1 MLGEL
6 NRNRYRALELLA
18 EHVRSPS
25 RELSLDAIISD
36 ISDEDLRWVTEKI
49 HYYLLKLL
57 EEADCDFIE
66 EEFTSLVDQTY
77 DKFMHFKVF
86 SRLQNS

>member
-6 NRNRYRALELLA
+6 NRDRYRALELLA
-18 EHVRSPS
+18 DHVRMPS

-49 HYYLLKLL
+49 HYYLLRLL

-66 EEFTSLVDQTY
+66 EEFTSLVDQT
-77 DKFMHFKVF
+77 
-86 SRLQNS
+86 

>member
-6 NRNRYRALELLA
+6 NRNRYKALELLA

-36 ISDEDLRWVTEKI
+36 INDEDLRWVTEKI

-57 EEADCDFIE
+57 EEADYDPTEDEVI
-66 EEFTSLVDQTY
+66 SLVE
-77 DKFMHFKVF
+77 
-86 SRLQNS
+86 

>member
-18 EHVRSPS
+18 EHVRAPS

-57 EEADCDFIE
+57 EEADYEPVE
-66 EEFTSLVDQTY
+66 EEIISLVE
-77 DKFMHFKVF
+77 
-86 SRLQNS
+86 

>member
-18 EHVRSPS
+18 EHVRAPS

-57 EEADCDFIE
+57 EEADYDPAEDEVI
-66 EEFTSLVDQTY
+66 SLVE
-77 DKFMHFKVF
+77 
-86 SRLQNS
+86 

>member
-36 ISDEDLRWVTEKI
+36 ISDEDLRWVTDKI

-57 EEADCDFIE
+57 EEADYDTAE
-66 EEFTSLVDQTY
+66 EEIISLVE
-77 DKFMHFKVF
+77 
-86 SRLQNS
+86 

>member
-6 NRNRYRALELLA
+6 NRNRYKALALLA

-36 ISDEDLRWVTEKI
+36 ISDEDLKWVTEKI

-57 EEADCDFIE
+57 EEAEYDPAEDEVI
-66 EEFTSLVDQTY
+66 SLVE
-77 DKFMHFKVF
+77 
-86 SRLQNS
+86 

>member
-6 NRNRYRALELLA
+6 NRNRYKALALLA
-18 EHVRSPS
+18 EHVRAPS

-36 ISDEDLRWVTEKI
+36 ISEEDLRWVTEKI

-57 EEADCDFIE
+57 EEADYDPAE
-66 EEFTSLVDQTY
+66 EEIISLVE
-77 DKFMHFKVF
+77 
-86 SRLQNS
+86 

>member
-18 EHVRSPS
+18 EHVRAPS

-36 ISDEDLRWVTEKI
+36 ISDEDLRWVTDKI

-57 EEADCDFIE
+57 EEADYDPTAE
-66 EEFTSLVDQTY
+66 ESLCLVDQI
-77 DKFMHFKVF
+77 
-86 SRLQNS
+86 

>member
-6 NRNRYRALELLA
+6 NRNRYKALELLA
-18 EHVRSPS
+18 EPVRSPS

-57 EEADCDFIE
+57 EDSDFDSSEELDIAGDYNLIE
-66 EEFTSLVDQTY
+66 
-77 DKFMHFKVF
+77 K
-86 SRLQNS
+86 

>member
-6 NRNRYRALELLA
+6 NRNRYKALALLA
-18 EHVRSPS
+18 EHVRAPS

-49 HYYLLKLL
+49 HYYLLRLL

-66 EEFTSLVDQTY
+66 DESTSLVDQI
-77 DKFMHFKVF
+77 
-86 SRLQNS
+86 

>member
-6 NRNRYRALELLA
+6 NRNRYKALELLA

-36 ISDEDLRWVTEKI
+36 ISDVDLRWVTEKF

-66 EEFTSLVDQTY
+66 EEFTSLVDQI
-77 DKFMHFKVF
+77 
-86 SRLQNS
+86 

>member
-6 NRNRYRALELLA
+6 NRNRYKALALLA

-36 ISDEDLRWVTEKI
+36 ISDEDLRWVTEKV

-57 EEADCDFIE
+57 EEAEYDPAEDEVI
-66 EEFTSLVDQTY
+66 SLVE
-77 DKFMHFKVF
+77 
-86 SRLQNS
+86 

>member
-36 ISDEDLRWVTEKI
+36 ISDEDLKWVTEKI

-57 EEADCDFIE
+57 EEAEYDPAEDEVI
-66 EEFTSLVDQTY
+66 SLVE
-77 DKFMHFKVF
+77 
-86 SRLQNS
+86 

>member
-6 NRNRYRALELLA
+6 NRNRYKALELLA
-18 EHVRSPS
+18 DHVRMPS

-36 ISDEDLRWVTEKI
+36 ISDEDLRWVTEKV

-57 EEADCDFIE
+57 EEADYDPADE
-66 EEFTSLVDQTY
+66 EPISLVDQ
-77 DKFMHFKVF
+77 
-86 SRLQNS
+86 L

>member
-18 EHVRSPS
+18 EHVRAPS

-36 ISDEDLRWVTEKI
+36 ISDEDLRWVTDKI
-49 HYYLLKLL
+49 HYYLYVLK
-57 EEADCDFIE
+57 
-66 EEFTSLVDQTY
+66 
-77 DKFMHFKVF
+77 
-86 SRLQNS
+86 R

>member
-6 NRNRYRALELLA
+6 NRNRYRALEILA
-18 EHVRSPS
+18 DHVRMPS

-36 ISDEDLRWVTEKI
+36 ISDEDLRWVTEKV

-57 EEADCDFIE
+57 EEADYDPADE
-66 EEFTSLVDQTY
+66 EPISLVDQ
-77 DKFMHFKVF
+77 
-86 SRLQNS
+86 L

>member
-18 EHVRSPS
+18 EHVRAPS

-57 EEADCDFIE
+57 EEADYDPAEDEII
-66 EEFTSLVDQTY
+66 SLVE
-77 DKFMHFKVF
+77 
-86 SRLQNS
+86 

>member
-6 NRNRYRALELLA
+6 NRKRYKALALLA

-36 ISDEDLRWVTEKI
+36 ISDEDLRWVTDKI

-57 EEADCDFIE
+57 EEADYDPTEDEVI
-66 EEFTSLVDQTY
+66 SLVE
-77 DKFMHFKVF
+77 
-86 SRLQNS
+86 

>member
-1 MLGEL
+1 MLGEF
-6 NRNRYRALELLA
+6 NRNRYKALELLA

-36 ISDEDLRWVTEKI
+36 ISDEDLKWVTEKI

-57 EEADCDFIE
+57 EEAEYDPAEDEVI
-66 EEFTSLVDQTY
+66 SLVE
-77 DKFMHFKVF
+77 
-86 SRLQNS
+86 

>member
-18 EHVRSPS
+18 DHVRMPS

-36 ISDEDLRWVTEKI
+36 ISDEDLRWVTEKV

-57 EEADCDFIE
+57 EEADYDPADE
-66 EEFTSLVDQTY
+66 EPISLVDQI
-77 DKFMHFKVF
+77 
-86 SRLQNS
+86 

>member
-6 NRNRYRALELLA
+6 NRNRYKALELLA

-25 RELSLDAIISD
+25 RELSLDAIIID
-36 ISDEDLRWVTEKI
+36 INDEDLRWVTEKI

-57 EEADCDFIE
+57 EEADYDPTEDEVI
-66 EEFTSLVDQTY
+66 SLVE
-77 DKFMHFKVF
+77 
-86 SRLQNS
+86 

>member
-6 NRNRYRALELLA
+6 NKSRYRALELLA

-25 RELSLDAIISD
+25 RQLSIDAIVCD
-36 ISDEDLRWVTEKI
+36 ISDEDLRWVTDRI

-57 EEADCDFIE
+57 EDAEYDPAE
-66 EEFTSLVDQTY
+66 EEVPLIAEEVEIC
-77 DKFMHFKVF
+77 
-86 SRLQNS
+86 

>member
-6 NRNRYRALELLA
+6 NKSRYKALELLA

-25 RELSLDAIISD
+25 RELSINAIVSD
-36 ISDEDLRWVTEKI
+36 ISEEDLRWVTDRI

-57 EEADCDFIE
+57 EDADDPIE
-66 EEFTSLVDQTY
+66 EEIITISEEAEIC
-77 DKFMHFKVF
+77 
-86 SRLQNS
+86 